1 MKECIYLNEQGDDK
15 YSGLSEKTAVRTV
28 ARAVKIAN
36 RTGRDIKLL
45 GEAKRFTE
53 ELEREPEQCQKS
65 RTQGCRAGVHAV
77 ERLMDHETSR
87 GVGSF

>member
-53 ELEREPEQCQKS
+53 ELERERAVKPHAS
-65 RTQGCRAGVHAV
+65 RAGVHAV
-77 ERLMDHETSR
+77 ERH
-87 GVGSF
+87 GS